1 MAKCRS
7 KVTGF
12 EKELFEVVG
21 RQGKED
27 MAYWRSAEKIERIM
41 AAKNEVRREAWWR
54 RGGRC
59 GRGVVGAWWE
69 VVGGVMGGVVGRGRH
84 GGGVVGGVLGDVIQM
99 YCIFLVAKMH
109 KYLLQ
114 QVVTEL
120 NAHMEKL
127 ESLLR
132 SRSLLVP
139 LAHHGALVYSLLH
152 QLVG

>member
-27 MAYWRSAEKIERIM
+27 MAYWQSAEKIARIM
-41 AAKNEVRREAWWR
+41 AAKTEVRREAWWG

-59 GRGVVGAWWE
+59 GRGMVGAWWE

-84 GGGVVGGVLGDVIQM
+84 GGGVVGGVVGDVIQM
-99 YCIFLVAKMH
+99 YCISPCGK
-109 KYLLQ
+109 
-114 QVVTEL
+114 
-120 NAHMEKL
+120 NA
-127 ESLLR
+127 
-132 SRSLLVP
+132 
-139 LAHHGALVYSLLH
+139 
-152 QLVG
+152 

>member
-41 AAKNEVRREAWWR
+41 AAKNEVRREA
-54 RGGRC
+54 GG
-59 GRGVVGAWWE
+59 GVVGGVVGVWWGHGGRWWE

-84 GGGVVGGVLGDVIQM
+84 AGGVVGGCHTNVLYFSLWQ
-99 YCIFLVAKMH
+99 
-109 KYLLQ
+109 
-114 QVVTEL
+114 
-120 NAHMEKL
+120 NA
-127 ESLLR
+127 
-132 SRSLLVP
+132 
-139 LAHHGALVYSLLH
+139 
-152 QLVG
+152 